1 MKLRSVRYL
10 TATGFRN
17 IWANRLMS
25 LASVGVLVAC
35 MSLIGVAVM
44 LQQNVNKAVAEV
56 EKENVVMVYFND
68 RNSVLYGESAS
79 SPEEGSPPG
88 SGEDS
93 GGSGGV
99 SGETAGG
106 SGETAGGSSG
116 GVSSGVSGETSTAP
130 GEVSAPGSG
139 EVSPVAPGEGVPGDG
154 NASSEPE
161 DGIPEDSYLIHNEEE
176 ALALC
181 EKLEKIP
188 NVASVEFVP
197 KEEMLDAV
205 KENMLEG
212 QAEYFDFIDDE
223 NPLSDG
229 AKITVADLSRFDET
243 VAAIRSTAGVDSVLS
258 QESVA
263 DTVFTV
269 EKALGIAGFWIIGIL
284 IVISLVIVSN
294 TIRVTMYNRRLEISI
309 MKAVGATDAFVRL
322 PFLVEG
328 VAIGIISGVVAMGLD
343 FLLYKAVVGTLSGIL
358 GLSAA
363 VPFGEFWWIL
373 AALFLIVGIGAGVL
387 GSVIIIGRYLRKEG
401 SELDAL

>member
-79 SPEEGSPPG
+79 SPEEGSPSG

-99 SGETAGG
+99 SGETSGG

-154 NASSEPE
+154 STSSEPE

-181 EKLEKIP
+181 EKLGKIP